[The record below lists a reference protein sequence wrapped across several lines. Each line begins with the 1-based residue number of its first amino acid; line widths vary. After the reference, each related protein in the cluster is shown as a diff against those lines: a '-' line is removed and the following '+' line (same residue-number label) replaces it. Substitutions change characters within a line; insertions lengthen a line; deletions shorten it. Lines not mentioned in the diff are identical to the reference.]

1 LEEKNKT
8 GTVYFFTGLAGAGKT
23 TIGGLFYRRL
33 RAKKANVF
41 CMDGDAMDGVF
52 KRTGYSTAARL
63 KDAKQQFYLCRAL
76 AQQGIDVV
84 MCSISM
90 YDEIREWNRANIE
103 HYIDVVM
110 CSISM
115 YDEIR
120 DWNRANIEHYK
131 EIYIKVTQET
141 LYRRDQKQLYSSGA
155 KEVVG
160 VDLPY
165 DEPKTP
171 DVVVENDGQ
180 ETPEAIVTRL
190 EKQFG
195 LT

>member
-1 LEEKNKT
+1 MEKTKSVEK

-33 RAKKANVF
+33 KAKKPNVF
-41 CMDGDAMDGVF
+41 CVDGDAIFCLEGVF
-52 KRTGYSTAARL
+52 ERTGYSTAARL
-63 KDAKQQFYLCRAL
+63 KDAWPMFRLCKAL
-76 AQQGIDVV
+76 AEQGIDVV
-84 MCSISM
+84 
-90 YDEIREWNRANIE
+90 
-103 HYIDVVM
+103 V

-120 DWNRANIEHYK
+120 DWNRANIDNYK
-131 EIYIKVTQET
+131 EIYIKVTHDT
-141 LYRRDQKQLYSSGA
+141 LYRRDQKKLYSSGA

-171 DVVVENDGQ
+171 DAVVENDGQ
-180 ETPEAIVTRL
+180 ETPEAIVLRL
-190 EKQFG
+190 EEQFG

>member
-1 LEEKNKT
+1 MEEKNKT

-90 YDEIREWNRANIE
+90 YDEIR
-103 HYIDVVM
+103 
-110 CSISM
+110 
-115 YDEIR
+115 